1 MPFLGIQINPAE
13 FRLSLLVILLRCY
26 PGLDEKETTQSE
38 SGVCVWVCGWG
49 GGCSDDCGLDLRLT
63 TWEERLVCFHNIF
76 LMTQVH
82 AALMTYILFAS

>member
-38 SGVCVWVCGWG
+38 SGVCGSVG
-49 GGCSDDCGLDLRLT
+49 G
-63 TWEERLVCFHNIF
+63 EEVAQMIA
-76 LMTQVH
+76 V
-82 AALMTYILFAS
+82 

>member
-38 SGVCVWVCGWG
+38 SGVCVCGSVG
-49 GGCSDDCGLDLRLT
+49 G
-63 TWEERLVCFHNIF
+63 EEVAQMIA
-76 LMTQVH
+76 V
-82 AALMTYILFAS
+82 